1 MNRLLLHLD
10 LSAGC
15 AGDMFL
21 AALVD
26 SGLVSMSELAAA
38 VEKLALPGVS
48 VETFGDAR
56 GGVTGTRLRV
66 LSHGEPVEELEG
78 ISATGEAAESM
89 AAPAAPHLEAAPH
102 DPGSGS
108 HSQSHSHSHSHEH
121 DHPHDH
127 SHSHG
132 HEHGHEHHHEHR
144 PPRSRDSSAIVAT
157 SHRHPHPHHHAH
169 RRLADILSVVADSG
183 LAPEVKETARSLF
196 LRLAEVE
203 AGIHGVPVPLVRLHE
218 VSADDS
224 IVDIVLAAQ
233 AIQLLRERHG
243 TVEISATPVNVGH
256 GTLVAAH
263 GRLPVPPP
271 ATLAL
276 LRGLPTWAGGAPG
289 ERCTPTGA
297 LLLSTFVTRWG
308 AQPAM
313 VVERIG
319 HGLGTKD
326 FPDGPNAL
334 RVSAGPPF
342 AASPV
347 PAGQESITLLEADL
361 DDSPGEWV
369 AWTRERLLAAG
380 ALDVVVVGTS
390 MKKGRPG
397 FLLRVLARPGS
408 EEELARIVIRETSTL
423 GVRIFDGR
431 RIACDREMIRVTTS
445 AGELPVKIARLGG
458 DVVQVA
464 VEYEAAAKLARSSGI
479 PLKDLQQEAEGAAR
493 RLAAAAPRPR
503 KGNAKKV
510 TPRAA
515 AKSTARTKS
524 AKGRRPPRPAR

>member
-1 MNRLLLHLD
+1 MNGLLLHLD

-26 SGLVSMSELAAA
+26 SGLVSMRELAAA

-66 LSHGEPVEELEG
+66 LSHGEPVEEAEG
-78 ISATGEAAESM
+78 ISDAGGADDEPAGEAA
-89 AAPAAPHLEAAPH
+89 PPTP
-102 DPGSGS
+102 
-108 HSQSHSHSHSHEH
+108 SHSHPHEHAPHADDGH
-121 DHPHDH
+121 DHPH
-127 SHSHG
+127 
-132 HEHGHEHHHEHR
+132 EHGHPHHHEHR
-144 PPRSRDSSAIVAT
+144 PPRARDSHAVVT

-169 RRLADILSVVADSG
+169 RRLADILSVVAASE
-183 LAPEVKETARSLF
+183 LAPDVKETARALF

-233 AIQLLRERHG
+233 SIHLLRERHG
-243 TVEISATPVNVGH
+243 AVEISATPVNVGH

-271 ATLAL
+271 ATAAL
-276 LRGLPTWAGGAPG
+276 LRGFPTWAGGAPG

-297 LLLSTFVTRWG
+297 LILSTFVTRWG
-308 AQPAM
+308 PQPPM

-334 RVSAGPPF
+334 RVCAGRPF

-347 PAGQESITLLEADL
+347 PAGHESIALLEADL

-397 FLLRVLARPGS
+397 FLLRVLARPGT
-408 EEELARIVIRETSTL
+408 EDELARIVIRESSTL

-431 RIACDREMIRVTTS
+431 RIACDREIVRVATS
-445 AGELPVKIARLGG
+445 AGELPVKVARLG
-458 DVVQVA
+458 DEVVQVA
-464 VEYEAAAKLARSSGI
+464 VEHDAAAKLARSRGI
-479 PLKDLQQEAEGAAR
+479 PLKELQREAEAAAR
-493 RLAAAAPRPR
+493 RLVAAAPGARPDPR
-503 KGNAKKV
+503 STGAAPKGKRSR
-510 TPRAA
+510 TA
-515 AKSTARTKS
+515 AKAPARKRP
-524 AKGRRPPRPAR
+524 AKGTRRPPRSPR